1 MSDEKPEI
9 TKTTVALD
17 EEDRAILK
25 SLSDEMRTTDTDVI
39 RRALRH
45 LNETITSQRNGI
57 IPAQYDE
64 STGDYTMLK
73 FIY

>member
-1 MSDEKPEI
+1 MSNEKHGI

-25 SLSDEMRTTDTDVI
+25 SLSDEIRTSDTDVI

-45 LNETITSQRNGI
+45 LNDTIIGQKNGI

-64 STGDYTMLK
+64 STGDYTRLK
-73 FIY
+73 IIY